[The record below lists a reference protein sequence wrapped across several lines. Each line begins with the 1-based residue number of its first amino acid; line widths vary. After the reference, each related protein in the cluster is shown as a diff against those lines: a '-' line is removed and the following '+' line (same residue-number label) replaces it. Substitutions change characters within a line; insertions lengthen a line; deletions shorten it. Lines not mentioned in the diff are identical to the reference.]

1 MGGWLS
7 LATRILPKVW
17 RAGSKATSTLWKGGS
32 TVLGAGGK
40 ALTVAAKNPKATA
53 AMGVATFAGWRM
65 LEHPEESVGT
75 AVGKTVRGAVDQSGD
90 FAHDAVNGFTGE
102 NTVEDV
108 TETAGNVVDGLK
120 ETVSETKSV
129 LGSLGDTLQ
138 GLGSSLANLLGGGL
152 NMFCNFFSNLAS
164 GKVSAL
170 SIGGL
175 IAAGYLMF
183 GRSGLLGK
191 IGGALLA
198 MMMINGNS
206 RKQASAVAQENTR
219 QQSQEQQHGMH
230 R

>member
-1 MGGWLS
+1 MGWLS

-17 RAGSKATSTLWKGGS
+17 RAGSKATSTLWHGGS

-53 AMGVATFAGWRM
+53 ATGVATFAGWRM
-65 LEHPEESVGT
+65 LDHPEESLGT

-102 NTVEDV
+102 NTVEQVKD
-108 TETAGNVVDGLK
+108 TASNVVDGLQ

-129 LGSLGDTLQ
+129 LGSLGNTLQ
-138 GLGSSLANLLGGGL
+138 GIGSSLGNLLGGGL
-152 NMFCNFFSNLAS
+152 NMFSNFFSNLTNGKIS
-164 GKVSAL
+164 GL
-170 SIGGL
+170 GIGGL

-198 MMMINGNS
+198 MMMSSPREYPATVPGATARN
-206 RKQASAVAQENTR
+206 AQVIRIISVIT
-219 QQSQEQQHGMH
+219 
-230 R
+230 